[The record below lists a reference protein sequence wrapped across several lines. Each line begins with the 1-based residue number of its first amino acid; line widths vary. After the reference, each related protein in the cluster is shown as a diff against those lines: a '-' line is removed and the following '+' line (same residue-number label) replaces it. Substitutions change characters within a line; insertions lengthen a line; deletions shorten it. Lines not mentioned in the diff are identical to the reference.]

1 MNKFNIKQ
9 WQDKSLNEASLHV
22 RGLNDLKD
30 NYYTISDEIYDMQI
44 NIKNVLGTM
53 EGEEWAKNKNIDMA
67 KESKLFKQIEKLFN
81 KSKLGRVL

>member
-53 EGEEWAKNKNIDMA
+53 EGEEWAKDKNIDMA
-67 KESKLFKQIEKLFN
+67 KEVKLFKQIEKLFD
-81 KSKLGRVL
+81 KSNLGKEL

>member
-1 MNKFNIKQ
+1 MIKLKNI
-9 WQDKSLNEASLHV
+9 LTEASLHV

-53 EGEEWAKNKNIDMA
+53 EGEEWSKDRNIDMA
-67 KESKLFKQIEKLFN
+67 KETRLFKQIEKLFN
-81 KSKLGRVL
+81 QSKLGKAL